1 MNDKIKTDLDKH
13 FDRFIEGL
21 GPEDKALVE
30 KLKIDLKELFD
41 SQKNADRA
49 RRDIGKDFNKIMSSY
64 FSQFK
69 TKSGFDYASLY
80 NKVLDKEKVFLR
92 HLGTDK
98 LQYLKL
104 ILSLRADL
112 EFKKRGLLLA
122 N

>member
-1 MNDKIKTDLDKH
+1 MNEKIKDDLDKH
-13 FDRFIEGL
+13 FDKFIEGL
-21 GPEDKALVE
+21 GPQDKDLVE
-30 KLKIDLKELFD
+30 KLKVDLKDLFD

-49 RRDIGKDFNKIMSSY
+49 RRDLGKDFNKIMSAY

-69 TKSGFDYASLY
+69 TKTGVDYASLY

-104 ILSLRADL
+104 ILALKTTL
-112 EFKKRGLLLA
+112 EIKKRGLLA
-122 N
+122 V